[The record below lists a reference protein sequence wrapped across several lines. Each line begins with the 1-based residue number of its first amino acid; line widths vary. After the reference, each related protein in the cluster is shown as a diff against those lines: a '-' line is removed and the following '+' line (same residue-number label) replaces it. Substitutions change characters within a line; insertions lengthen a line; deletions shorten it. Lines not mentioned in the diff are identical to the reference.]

1 MDHDLEQEQIEAAA
15 LRKELRRARSLLAAE
30 LDRMA
35 PEWEVT
41 REIRETL
48 ARIDEVLA
56 GKVK

>member
-15 LRKELRRARSLLAAE
+15 LRDELRRARSLLAAE

-48 ARIDEVLA
+48 ARIDEVLRS
-56 GKVK
+56 